1 MMTLAGKKIVLGV
14 SGGIAA
20 YKTPELV
27 RRLRERGAEVRVA
40 MTEAAKAF
48 ITPLSLQAVSGYP
61 VSDSLLD
68 PAAEAAMG
76 HIELGKWADLVILA
90 PATADLIARVAAGM
104 ANDLVSTICLAT
116 PSPVAVVPAM
126 NQQMYRAQATQ
137 HNLQTLAT
145 RGLLLWGPDSGSQAC
160 GDVGPGRM
168 LDPLTIVDMAAQ
180 HFASPVKDLQHLN
193 LMITAGPTREPLDPV
208 RYITNH
214 SSGKMGF
221 AIAAAAAQRGANV
234 TLISGPVSLPTPP
247 FVQRIDVTTA
257 LEMEAA
263 VQAGAQQ
270 QHIFIGCAAV
280 ADYRAAVIAED
291 KIKKQGD
298 ELTIKM
304 VKNPDIVAGVAALK
318 SHRPYVVGF
327 AAETNNVEEY
337 ARQKRARKNLDL
349 ICANDVSQPN
359 QGFNSDSN
367 ALHLFWQDGE
377 KRLPLELAPGATTL
391 LPTGLAIHIAD
402 PSLAAVILPRSGLGH
417 KHGVVLGNLVGLID
431 SDYQGQLMVSVWNRG
446 QQSFIIEPGER
457 IAQMVFVPVVQAEFN
472 LVESFDATDR
482 GEGGFGH
489 SGRK

>member
-1 MMTLAGKKIVLGV
+1 MGLAGKKIVLGV

-104 ANDLVSTICLAT
+104 ANDLVTTICLAT

-126 NQQMYRAQATQ
+126 NQQMYRNIATQ
-137 HNLQTLAT
+137 QNIERLAS
-145 RGLLLWGPDSGSQAC
+145 RGLRIWGPDSGSQAC

-168 LDPLTIVDMAAQ
+168 LDPLEIVELAVK
-180 HFASPVKDLQHLN
+180 HFAPVNDLQHLN
-193 LMITAGPTREPLDPV
+193 IMITAGPTRERLDPV
-208 RYITNH
+208 RYITND

-221 AIAAAAAQRGANV
+221 AIAAAASARGARV
-234 TLISGPVSLPTPP
+234 TLVAGPVALPTPP
-247 FVQRIDVTTA
+247 GVERIDVESA

-263 VQAGAQQ
+263 VQQRAQQ
-270 QHIFIGCAAV
+270 QQIFIGCAAV
-280 ADYRAAVIAED
+280 ADYRAETISSE

-298 ELTIKM
+298 ELTLKM
-304 VKNPDIVAGVAALK
+304 VKNPDIVAGVAAL
-318 SHRPYVVGF
+318 SQNRPYVVGF

-337 ARQKRARKNLDL
+337 ARQKRQRKNLDL
-349 ICANDVSQPN
+349 ICANDVSQAGH
-359 QGFNSDSN
+359 GFNSDTN
-367 ALHLFWQDGE
+367 ALHLFWQKGD
-377 KRLPLELAPGATTL
+377 KVLPLERKAL
-391 LPTGLAIHIAD
+391 L
-402 PSLAAVILPRSGLGH
+402 
-417 KHGVVLGNLVGLID
+417 
-431 SDYQGQLMVSVWNRG
+431 GQRLLDEIVTRYDEKNR
-446 QQSFIIEPGER
+446 R
-457 IAQMVFVPVVQAEFN
+457 
-472 LVESFDATDR
+472 
-482 GEGGFGH
+482 
-489 SGRK
+489 